1 MNRTLK
7 TLRNGWERVDMGKV
21 IAVVNQK
28 GGVGKTTTTVNLA
41 ASLSLADQKVL
52 LIDFDPQGNASSG
65 VGVSPNMDENLHTIY
80 HALMGELKLSEV
92 IVQTGIDHLDLAPA
106 NPHLAGAEIELVG
119 SFAREGKLK
128 AALAEVKHRYDY
140 IFIDCP
146 PTLGLLTVNALT
158 AADSVLV
165 PLQAE
170 YFALEGLGQLMNTIG
185 LIRQSVNQSLE
196 IEGIVLTMFNSQV
209 KLSHEIE
216 KEVRTHFAEQV
227 FKTVI
232 PRNIKLSECSSF
244 GKPIVLYDVNSK
256 GCIAYLDLAR
266 EMMTKTQNAKVGS
279 SESVTMNGSLRSAS
293 EASVVEKISETNDV
307 ENAGL
312 KTDSAIQENTFK
324 PSRPLPDVGA

>member
-1 MNRTLK
+1 
-7 TLRNGWERVDMGKV
+7 MGKI
-21 IAVVNQK
+21 IAIVNQK

-65 VGVSPNMDENLHTIY
+65 VGMAPSMDENFLTIY
-80 HALMGELKLSEV
+80 HALLGEAPLSKV
-92 IVQTGIDHLDLAPA
+92 IQKTGIDHLDLAPA

-128 AALAEVKHRYDY
+128 AALAEVKHLYDY

-185 LIRQSVNQSLE
+185 LIKQSVNPNLQ
-196 IEGIVLTMFNSQV
+196 IEGIALTMFNSQL

-216 KEVRTHFAEQV
+216 KEVRTHFGEQV

-232 PRNIKLSECSSF
+232 PRNIKLSECTSF

-266 EMMTKTQNAKVGS
+266 EILAKTQTA
-279 SESVTMNGSLRSAS
+279 R
-293 EASVVEKISETNDV
+293 
-307 ENAGL
+307 AGL
-312 KTDSAIQENTFK
+312 NLSADSMNNIESIK
-324 PSRPLPDVGA
+324 MPEVGA

>member
-1 MNRTLK
+1 MNF
-7 TLRNGWERVDMGKV
+7 VSKV
-21 IAVVNQK
+21 IAIVNQK

-65 VGVSPNMDENLHTIY
+65 VGVHPTMDGDFLTIY
-80 HALMGELKLSEV
+80 HALLGEKKMSE
-92 IVQTGIDHLDLAPA
+92 IIRPTGIDHLDLAPA
-106 NPHLAGAEIELVG
+106 NPHLAGAEIELVNT
-119 SFAREGKLK
+119 FAREGKLK
-128 AALAEVKHRYDY
+128 SSLAEVRHRYDY

-185 LIRQSVNQSLE
+185 LIRQSVNPTLQ
-196 IEGIVLTMFNSQV
+196 IEGIALTMFNSQL

-216 KEVRTHFAEQV
+216 KDVRLHFGEQV

-232 PRNIKLSECSSF
+232 PRNIKLSECTSY
-244 GKPIVLYDVNSK
+244 GQPIVLYDVNSK

-266 EMMTKTQNAKVGS
+266 EILSKTQNVRAGLNLSSGTLSS
-279 SESVTMNGSLRSAS
+279 SETQSAPEKQMP
-293 EASVVEKISETNDV
+293 EAGV
-307 ENAGL
+307 
-312 KTDSAIQENTFK
+312 
-324 PSRPLPDVGA
+324 

>member
-1 MNRTLK
+1 
-7 TLRNGWERVDMGKV
+7 MGKI

-52 LIDFDPQGNASSG
+52 LIDFDPQGNASSA
-65 VGVSPNMDENLHTIY
+65 VGMAHAMSDESFTIY
-80 HALMGELKLSEV
+80 HALLGEAQISQV
-92 IVQTGIDHLDLAPA
+92 IKPTGIDHLDLAPA

-128 AALAEVKHRYDY
+128 AALSEVKHRYDY

-170 YFALEGLGQLMNTIG
+170 YFALEGLGQLMTTIG
-185 LIRQSVNQSLE
+185 LIRQSVNPSLQ
-196 IEGIVLTMFNSQV
+196 IEGIALTMFSAQL

-216 KEVRTHFAEQV
+216 KEVRTHFGDQV

-232 PRNIKLSECSSF
+232 PRNIKLSECTSF

-266 EMMTKTQNAKVGS
+266 EILSKSQAT
-279 SESVTMNGSLRSAS
+279 R
-293 EASVVEKISETNDV
+293 
-307 ENAGL
+307 AGL
-312 KTDSAIQENTFK
+312 NLSAENFESKNPIQNKNT
-324 PSRPLPDVGA
+324 PEVGI

>member
-1 MNRTLK
+1 
-7 TLRNGWERVDMGKV
+7 MGRV

-65 VGVSPNMDENLHTIY
+65 VGISPRMDEDFLTTY
-80 HALMGELKLSEV
+80 HALLGEKTLTEV
-92 IVQTGIDHLDLAPA
+92 IQKTEIDHLDLAPA

-119 SFAREGKLK
+119 QFAREAKLK
-128 AALAEVKHRYDY
+128 SILKDVRDQYDY

-170 YFALEGLGQLMNTIG
+170 YFALEGLSQLMNTIG
-185 LIRQSVNQSLE
+185 LIRQSVNQELKV
-196 IEGIVLTMFNSQV
+196 EGIVLTMFNSQL

-216 KEVRTHFAEQV
+216 KEVRGHFGDEV

-232 PRNIKLSECSSF
+232 PRNIKLSECTSF

-256 GCIAYLDLAR
+256 GCVAYLDLAR
-266 EMMTKTQNAKVGS
+266 EVLQKTQ
-279 SESVTMNGSLRSAS
+279 TMQDTNQQPV
-293 EASVVEKISETNDV
+293 ASVGILATPPTSEHEQTRSSQI
-307 ENAGL
+307 E
-312 KTDSAIQENTFK
+312 I
-324 PSRPLPDVGA
+324 

>member
-1 MNRTLK
+1 
-7 TLRNGWERVDMGKV
+7 MGKI

-52 LIDFDPQGNASSG
+52 LIDFDPQGNASSA
-65 VGVSPNMDENLHTIY
+65 VGIHAALDDQTPTIY
-80 HALMGELKLSEV
+80 HALMGEVPLAQA
-92 IVQTGIDHLDLAPA
+92 IRATGIDHLDLTPA

-119 SFAREGKLK
+119 AFAREAKLK
-128 AALAEVKHRYDY
+128 MALAEVKSKYDY
-140 IFIDCP
+140 ILIDCP

-170 YFALEGLGQLMNTIG
+170 YFALEGLGQLMTTIG
-185 LIRQSVNQSLE
+185 LIRQSVNPQLQV
-196 IEGIVLTMFNSQV
+196 EGIALTMFNSQL

-216 KEVRTHFAEQV
+216 REVRQHFGEQV

-232 PRNIKLSECSSF
+232 PRNIKLSECTSF

-266 EMMTKTQNAKVGS
+266 EVMARNQPLGLTTPMSAAANTTVVSGEQNTAPDPFQP
-279 SESVTMNGSLRSAS
+279 NFQ
-293 EASVVEKISETNDV
+293 
-307 ENAGL
+307 
-312 KTDSAIQENTFK
+312 IQPE
-324 PSRPLPDVGA
+324 VGA

>member
-1 MNRTLK
+1 
-7 TLRNGWERVDMGKV
+7 MGKI

-52 LIDFDPQGNASSG
+52 LIDFDPQGNASSA
-65 VGVSPNMDENLHTIY
+65 VGMPASMNEDYLTTYN
-80 HALMGELKLSEV
+80 ALLGEVPMSKV
-92 IVQTGIDHLDLAPA
+92 IRSTGIDHLDLASA
-106 NPHLAGAEIELVG
+106 NPHLAGAEIELVNT
-119 SFAREGKLK
+119 FAREQKLK
-128 AALAEVKHRYDY
+128 TSIAEVKDRYDY

-170 YFALEGLGQLMNTIG
+170 YFALEGLGQLMTTIG
-185 LIRQSVNQSLE
+185 LIRQSVNPALQ
-196 IEGIVLTMFNSQV
+196 IEGIALTMFNSQL

-216 KEVRTHFAEQV
+216 KEVRGHFGDQV

-256 GCIAYLDLAR
+256 GCVAYLDLAR
-266 EMMTKTQNAKVGS
+266 EILTKSQNAH
-279 SESVTMNGSLRSAS
+279 
-293 EASVVEKISETNDV
+293 
-307 ENAGL
+307 AGL
-312 KTDSAIQENTFK
+312 NLNSAATAASLAETTQENL
-324 PSRPLPDVGA
+324 SELGEA

>member
-1 MNRTLK
+1 
-7 TLRNGWERVDMGKV
+7 MGKI

-52 LIDFDPQGNASSG
+52 LIDFDPQGNASSA
-65 VGVSPNMDENLHTIY
+65 VGVHAALNDETPTIY
-80 HALMGELKLSEV
+80 QALMGEVPLSQS
-92 IVQTGIDHLDLAPA
+92 IRSTGIDHLDLAAA

-119 SFAREGKLK
+119 TFARESKLK
-128 AALAEVKHRYDY
+128 LALSEIKNQYDF

-170 YFALEGLGQLMNTIG
+170 YFALEGLGQLMTTIG
-185 LIRQSVNQSLE
+185 LIRQSVNPSLAL
-196 IEGIVLTMFNSQV
+196 EGIVLTMFNSQL

-216 KEVRTHFAEQV
+216 AEVRKHFAEQV

-232 PRNIKLSECSSF
+232 PRNIKLSECTSF

-256 GCIAYLDLAR
+256 GCVAYLDLAR
-266 EMMTKTQNAKVGS
+266 ELLTRNQQ
-279 SESVTMNGSLRSAS
+279 
-293 EASVVEKISETNDV
+293 ASVNQAPQATQFSN
-307 ENAGL
+307 GM
-312 KTDSAIQENTFK
+312 SQ
-324 PSRPLPDVGA
+324 SRSPEIGV

>member
-1 MNRTLK
+1 
-7 TLRNGWERVDMGKV
+7 MGKV

-52 LIDFDPQGNASSG
+52 LVDFDPQGNASSG
-65 VGVSPNMDENLHTIY
+65 VGIHPSMNEDFLTIY
-80 HALMGELKLSEV
+80 HALMGEKLLSEV
-92 IVQTGIDHLDLAPA
+92 IRPTGIDHLDLVAA
-106 NPHLAGAEIELVG
+106 NPHLAGAEIELVNT
-119 SFAREGKLK
+119 FAREGKLK
-128 AALAEVKHRYDY
+128 SILNEVRHRYDY

-185 LIRQSVNQSLE
+185 LIRQSVNPALQV
-196 IEGIVLTMFNSQV
+196 EGIALTMFNSQL

-216 KEVRTHFAEQV
+216 KEVRTHFGEQV

-232 PRNIKLSECSSF
+232 PRNIKLSECTSF
-244 GKPIVLYDVNSK
+244 GKPIMLYDVNSK

-266 EMMTKTQNAKVGS
+266 EILGRTQNV
-279 SESVTMNGSLRSAS
+279 R
-293 EASVVEKISETNDV
+293 
-307 ENAGL
+307 AGL
-312 KTDSAIQENTFK
+312 NLSSMNANAASDAQTHS
-324 PSRPLPDVGA
+324 PLPEAGV

>member
-1 MNRTLK
+1 MSK
-7 TLRNGWERVDMGKV
+7 I

-52 LIDFDPQGNASSG
+52 LIDFDPQGNASSA
-65 VGVSPNMDENLHTIY
+65 VGMPASMAEDYLTIY
-80 HALMGELKLSEV
+80 NALLGEVPLAQV
-92 IVQTGIDHLDLAPA
+92 IRATDIDHLDLASA
-106 NPHLAGAEIELVG
+106 NPHLAGAEIELVNT
-119 SFAREGKLK
+119 FAREQKLK
-128 AALAEVKHRYDY
+128 LALAEVKDKYDY
-140 IFIDCP
+140 ILIDCP

-185 LIRQSVNQSLE
+185 LIRQSVNPALE
-196 IEGIVLTMFNSQV
+196 VEGIALTMFNSQL

-216 KEVRTHFAEQV
+216 KEVRTHFGDQV

-232 PRNIKLSECSSF
+232 PRNIKLSECTSF

-266 EMMTKTQNAKVGS
+266 EILGKSQKQQAGINLS
-279 SESVTMNGSLRSAS
+279 SAAAAASLA
-293 EASVVEKISETNDV
+293 ETTSKN
-307 ENAGL
+307 
-312 KTDSAIQENTFK
+312 
-324 PSRPLPDVGA
+324 LPEIGA

>member
-1 MNRTLK
+1 
-7 TLRNGWERVDMGKV
+7 MGKV

-41 ASLSLADQKVL
+41 ASLSLADQRVL

-65 VGVSPNMDENLHTIY
+65 VGITPNLDENFYSSY
-80 HALMGELKLSEV
+80 HVLMGEVPVSTAVRE
-92 IVQTGIDHLDLAPA
+92 TGIDHLHLVAG
-106 NPHLAGAEIELVG
+106 NSHLAGAEIELVG
-119 SFAREGKLK
+119 AFAREGKLK
-128 AALAEVKHRYDY
+128 AALAEIKQKYDY

-158 AADSVLV
+158 AADTVLI

-170 YFALEGLGQLMNTIG
+170 YFALEGLGQLMTTIG
-185 LIRQSVNQSLE
+185 LIRQSLNPDLQ

-216 KEVRTHFAEQV
+216 NEVRTHFGEQV

-232 PRNIKLSECSSF
+232 PRNIKLSECTSF

-256 GCIAYLDLAR
+256 GCVAYLDLAR
-266 EMMTKTQNAKVGS
+266 EVLTRNQAAHPGITL
-279 SESVTMNGSLRSAS
+279 ESLQS
-293 EASVVEKISETNDV
+293 
-307 ENAGL
+307 
-312 KTDSAIQENTFK
+312 NTF
-324 PSRPLPDVGA
+324 PQPEVGA

>member
-1 MNRTLK
+1 
-7 TLRNGWERVDMGKV
+7 MGKV

-52 LIDFDPQGNASSG
+52 LIDFDPQGNASSA
-65 VGVSPNMDENLHTIY
+65 VGMHQPLDESTLTIY
-80 HALMGELKLSEV
+80 NALLGEVPLSKV
-92 IVQTGIDHLDLAPA
+92 IIQTGIDHLDLAGA
-106 NPHLAGAEIELVG
+106 NPHLAGAEIELVNA
-119 SFAREGKLK
+119 FAREGKLK
-128 AALAEVKHRYDY
+128 ASLAEVKHRYDY

-170 YFALEGLGQLMNTIG
+170 YFALEGLGQLMTTIG
-185 LIRQSVNQSLE
+185 LIKQSVNPALE
-196 IEGIVLTMFNSQV
+196 IEGIALTMFNSQL

-216 KEVRTHFAEQV
+216 SEVRTHFGEQV

-232 PRNIKLSECSSF
+232 PRNIKLSECTSF

-266 EMMTKTQNAKVGS
+266 ELLTKSKGHQIAKENIS
-279 SESVTMNGSLRSAS
+279 NLQAS
-293 EASVVEKISETNDV
+293 
-307 ENAGL
+307 
-312 KTDSAIQENTFK
+312 
-324 PSRPLPDVGA
+324 PSPELGA

>member
-1 MNRTLK
+1 
-7 TLRNGWERVDMGKV
+7 MGKV

-52 LIDFDPQGNASSG
+52 LIDFDPQGNASSA
-65 VGVSPNMDENLHTIY
+65 VGMSPGMDEDALTIY
-80 HALMGELKLSEV
+80 HALMGERTIQEV
-92 IVQTGIDHLDLAPA
+92 IRKTDVDHLDLISA
-106 NPHLAGAEIELVG
+106 NPHLAGAEVELVG
-119 SFAREGKLK
+119 AFAREAKLK
-128 AALAEVKHRYDY
+128 TALVDIRNQYDY

-158 AADSVLV
+158 ASDSVLV

-170 YFALEGLGQLMNTIG
+170 YFALEGLGQLMNTIE
-185 LIRQSVNQSLE
+185 LIRESVNPSLG
-196 IEGIVLTMFNSQV
+196 IEGIILTMFNSQL

-216 KEVRTHFAEQV
+216 REVREHFKELV

-232 PRNIKLSECSSF
+232 PRNIKLSECTSF

-266 EMMTKTQNAKVGS
+266 ELMAKSKLEKGEVQI
-279 SESVTMNGSLRSAS
+279 
-293 EASVVEKISETNDV
+293 EAQPEARTEI
-307 ENAGL
+307 
-312 KTDSAIQENTFK
+312 
-324 PSRPLPDVGA
+324 RPEPEMGA